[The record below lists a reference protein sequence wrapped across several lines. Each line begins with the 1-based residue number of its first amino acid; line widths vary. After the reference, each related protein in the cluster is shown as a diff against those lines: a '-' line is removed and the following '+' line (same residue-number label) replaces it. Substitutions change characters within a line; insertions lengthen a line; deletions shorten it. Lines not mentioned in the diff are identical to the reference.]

1 MSQAVRAI
9 YHDGQLEL
17 LDKVDLIEGQEIQLL
32 ILSDDEKLR
41 SALGDLLHES
51 EDTSDEILD
60 EAALL
65 AEIEQGFRGQPPLS
79 QTIIDERGDGA

>member
-1 MSQAVRAI
+1 MSQAIRAI
-9 YHDGQLEL
+9 YHEGQLQL
-17 LDKVDLIEGQEIQLL
+17 LDKVDLAEGQEIQLL

-51 EDTSDEILD
+51 EDTNDEIVD

-65 AEIEQGFRGQPPLS
+65 AEIEQAFRGQPPLS
-79 QTIIDERGDGA
+79 QSIIDERKEGS